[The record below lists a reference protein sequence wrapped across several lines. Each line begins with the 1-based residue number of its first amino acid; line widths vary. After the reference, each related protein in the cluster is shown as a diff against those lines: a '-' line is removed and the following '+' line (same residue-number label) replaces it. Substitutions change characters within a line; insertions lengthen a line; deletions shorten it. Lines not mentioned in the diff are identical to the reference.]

1 MWVRFE
7 HPGVRIQLRARYK
20 HLYKPGINPNWTPI
34 MPFSREFAAGHKGQV
49 QVQRFQYTLRQAKA
63 KSIYRTQGST
73 TDKVV
78 DDLSQL
84 EKQREPIHHVQYV
97 ALSRV
102 KTIDGLYITN
112 LNTKL
117 EDLKV
122 LRRSPDLLN
131 NVKIGQ
137 GQLQLIM
144 EQILFLP
151 YTFWSSDLNN
161 LMNNP
166 SNTPVISEKKM
177 FR

>member
-1 MWVRFE
+1 MTFDPIVKSTYE
-7 HPGVRIQLRARYK
+7 HLVIKNIFSMFFRLITISIQNL
-20 HLYKPGINPNWTPI
+20 
-34 MPFSREFAAGHKGQV
+34 
-49 QVQRFQYTLRQAKA
+49 AKNEICLHI
-63 KSIYRTQGST
+63 KI
-73 TDKVV
+73 
-78 DDLSQL
+78 
-84 EKQREPIHHVQYV
+84 
-97 ALSRV
+97 
-102 KTIDGLYITN
+102 
-112 LNTKL
+112 L

-166 SNTPVISEKKM
+166 SNSRVISEKKM

>member
-1 MWVRFE
+1 MSHSFHPCVPCVSHFCARCPIYPILCYQVDKNSARSGFTRILDPWSLSPLPVKKGTPFVRGP
-7 HPGVRIQLRARYK
+7 HPVLLRSK
-20 HLYKPGINPNWTPI
+20 
-34 MPFSREFAAGHKGQV
+34 
-49 QVQRFQYTLRQAKA
+49 
-63 KSIYRTQGST
+63 
-73 TDKVV
+73 
-78 DDLSQL
+78 
-84 EKQREPIHHVQYV
+84 
-97 ALSRV
+97 
-102 KTIDGLYITN
+102 
-112 LNTKL
+112 LNQIEKL

>member
-1 MWVRFE
+1 MRKRDKNSPRTSTCDDFLASTIAIS
-7 HPGVRIQLRARYK
+7 GVRC
-20 HLYKPGINPNWTPI
+20 
-34 MPFSREFAAGHKGQV
+34 
-49 QVQRFQYTLRQAKA
+49 YTVHWRI
-63 KSIYRTQGST
+63 IYRT
-73 TDKVV
+73 
-78 DDLSQL
+78 
-84 EKQREPIHHVQYV
+84 EPIITGNVRRSDGHWGTLHSFFIGCAYFYCRKIILDAVIV
-97 ALSRV
+97 KAL
-102 KTIDGLYITN
+102 
-112 LNTKL
+112 KL

-166 SNTPVISEKKM
+166 SNSQVISEKKM
-177 FR
+177 LR

>member
-1 MWVRFE
+1 MSFSTVSLYCIYGKTGNYISGKLSGMFLC
-7 HPGVRIQLRARYK
+7 QL
-20 HLYKPGINPNWTPI
+20 
-34 MPFSREFAAGHKGQV
+34 
-49 QVQRFQYTLRQAKA
+49 
-63 KSIYRTQGST
+63 
-73 TDKVV
+73 
-78 DDLSQL
+78 
-84 EKQREPIHHVQYV
+84 
-97 ALSRV
+97 
-102 KTIDGLYITN
+102 
-112 LNTKL
+112 KL

-166 SNTPVISEKKM
+166 SNSPVISEKKM

>member
-1 MWVRFE
+1 MT
-7 HPGVRIQLRARYK
+7 HLLRDELHEISCLDFPRK
-20 HLYKPGINPNWTPI
+20 RG
-34 MPFSREFAAGHKGQV
+34 RVHKV
-49 QVQRFQYTLRQAKA
+49 SCL
-63 KSIYRTQGST
+63 
-73 TDKVV
+73 
-78 DDLSQL
+78 L
-84 EKQREPIHHVQYV
+84 EKFTNFIVCCSCDWNIELI
-97 ALSRV
+97 S
-102 KTIDGLYITN
+102 KTEFGSVL
-112 LNTKL
+112 LNMKL

-137 GQLQLIM
+137 GQLQLLM

-166 SNTPVISEKKM
+166 SNSPVISQKKM